1 MLFRTSRKPLFSHH
15 FQCHKKLEPPIRP
28 SPLRGNAS
36 ASPRFKGTGF
46 ASCSPCSQVPL
57 RSTCC
62 AWVRASLDP
71 GRSGRCW
78 MFIGDGRTGYSRLLL
93 RGGSGPRVS
102 VPFRAPVCPSV
113 PFEVFSL
120 AAAFQK
126 GSVALSIRM
135 PSPLL
140 HSKRGGAKGIRMR
153 QPIRSPSSDLR
164 SCVLLRAA
172 GLFARRWG
180 VNRGVGREVRGG
192 SSARGVVR

>member
-1 MLFRTSRKPLFSHH
+1 MLFYIEKASATIGGQKLMLFRTSRKPPFTHH

-71 GRSGRCW
+71 GRSGRCLV
-78 MFIGDGRTGYSRLLL
+78 FIGDGRTGDSRLLL

-102 VPFRAPVCPSV
+102 VPTHSPCV
-113 PFEVFSL
+113 PFCDL
-120 AAAFQK
+120 R
-126 GSVALSIRM
+126 GLL
-135 PSPLL
+135 PSNCL
-140 HSKRGGAKGIRMR
+140 SKRLGGAVH
-153 QPIRSPSSDLR
+153 PYAVAPPSLQ
-164 SCVLLRAA
+164 
-172 GLFARRWG
+172 
-180 VNRGVGREVRGG
+180 VGGRKAFG
-192 SSARGVVR
+192 